1 MHLKAPNPSPVTHFP
16 QRGHTYNHKAAP
28 PNSAP
33 SMSLWGHYH
42 SKYHWSPNHLSTTGA
57 FVFHPYLS
65 GIGGWALFRVL
76 QFPGMCSLFGQ
87 ALFYSTAS
95 LLGLLTLDRRG
106 SCFLIVPY
114 LNLPLT
120 FLVFLPKPLKALRS
134 GNAVCFVKCSAY
146 LGHWNIYCLTLG
158 VFVELCKK
166 Q

>member
-1 MHLKAPNPSPVTHFP
+1 MHLKAQNPSPVTHFP
-16 QRGHTYNHKAAP
+16 QRGHTRNHKAAP

-65 GIGGWALFRVL
+65 GIGGWTLFRVL

-87 ALFYSTAS
+87 AQTVLFYSEPRS
-95 LLGLLTLDRRG
+95 QRLLFPN
-106 SCFLIVPY
+106 C
-114 LNLPLT
+114 PLSQFAT
-120 FLVFLPKPLKALRS
+120 YFSVFLPKPLKALRS
-134 GNAVCFVKCSAY
+134 GNAVCFVNCSAY
-146 LGHWNIYCLTLG
+146 PGHWNIYCLTLG
-158 VFVELCKK
+158 VFVELCKT

>member
-65 GIGGWALFRVL
+65 GIGGWTLFRVL

-87 ALFYSTAS
+87 AQTVLFTAS
-95 LLGLLTLDRRG
+95 LLRLLTLDRRG

-120 FLVFLPKPLKALRS
+120 FLFSSQSHWKPWGQGMPSVL
-134 GNAVCFVKCSAY
+134 
-146 LGHWNIYCLTLG
+146 LTVLHTRDIEIFI
-158 VFVELCKK
+158 V
-166 Q
+166 